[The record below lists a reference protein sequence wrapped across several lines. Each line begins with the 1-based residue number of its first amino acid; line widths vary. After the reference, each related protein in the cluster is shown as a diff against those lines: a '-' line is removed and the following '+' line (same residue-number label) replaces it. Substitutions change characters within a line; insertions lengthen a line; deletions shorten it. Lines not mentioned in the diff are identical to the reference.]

1 MFTRTNK
8 GHPHETIGLPTIKMM
23 KTLDDLYPSDEDD
36 LGELEEELASTFPD
50 DKVKKAIIKS
60 FWKSYK
66 VRL

>member
-1 MFTRTNK
+1 
-8 GHPHETIGLPTIKMM
+8 MM